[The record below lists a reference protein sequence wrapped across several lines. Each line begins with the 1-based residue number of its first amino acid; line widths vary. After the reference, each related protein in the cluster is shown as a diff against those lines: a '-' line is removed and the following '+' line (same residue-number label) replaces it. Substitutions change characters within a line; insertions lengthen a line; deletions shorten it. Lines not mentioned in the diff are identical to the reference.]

1 MVFANRADIQRLGF
15 RPGDKIDLVSLWRDG
30 VERRVSDFTL
40 LEYDVPAGQAAAY
53 YPETNPLVPMDSYG
67 DGSFTPTSKL
77 IAIRL
82 EKNSAPA
89 RIA

>member
-1 MVFANRADIQRLGF
+1 M
-15 RPGDKIDLVSLWRDG
+15 VSLWRDG
-30 VERRVSDFTL
+30 VERRVSGFTL
-40 LEYDVPAGQAAAY
+40 LEYDVPPGQAAAY

-82 EKNSAPA
+82 ERHQGSS
-89 RIA
+89 RIETRTSGL